1 MLQLAEEQQIIDSI
15 ILAAAKV
22 GVGNLL
28 ASAFSSTLGST
39 VVSYEQYEH
48 EKDKKDR
55 YFTELTIGQLF
66 KISNI
71 SGQFGDKPQP
81 QPATETSMAIYVKTL
96 TGKTLIVET
105 ANQETVESQTQ
116 DKAHRRRTSGP
127 ATSHFCWTTT
137 GGQEDPL

>member
-48 EKDKKDR
+48 EKDKNR
-55 YFTELTIGQLF
+55 
-66 KISNI
+66 
-71 SGQFGDKPQP
+71 
-81 QPATETSMAIYVKTL
+81 
-96 TGKTLIVET
+96 T
-105 ANQETVESQTQ
+105 ALQ
-116 DKAHRRRTSGP
+116 DQQHLRPIRRQA
-127 ATSHFCWTTT
+127 ATSA
-137 GGQEDPL
+137 GD